1 MTREYVAHIVDDD
14 ETVRASLVYLISAA
28 GVPARSHA
36 SATEFLAIAGDL
48 ENGCLITDLRMP
60 DMSGLELLK
69 RLRAAGHTI
78 PIIFVTGH
86 GDIQAAVEAMRA
98 GAVDFLEKP
107 FSAEAILTSIAL
119 ARDAHRQ
126 LLDDEQKK
134 TQAQRLIEVLSAR
147 ERQVLSGVLSGMPNK
162 IIAHNLGLSP
172 RTVEVY
178 RASLMAKA
186 QAKNLAQLVR
196 MAHGIELTAQQ
207 LDIAED
213 GHAQEGS

>member
-1 MTREYVAHIVDDD
+1 M
-14 ETVRASLVYLISAA
+14 
-28 GVPARSHA
+28 
-36 SATEFLAIAGDL
+36 
-48 ENGCLITDLRMP
+48 
-60 DMSGLELLK
+60 
-69 RLRAAGHTI
+69 
-78 PIIFVTGH
+78 
-86 GDIQAAVEAMRA
+86 
-98 GAVDFLEKP
+98 
-107 FSAEAILTSIAL
+107 
-119 ARDAHRQ
+119 
-126 LLDDEQKK
+126 
-134 TQAQRLIEVLSAR
+134 LSAR